1 MPAIILF
8 VCNIVSK
15 IRYVEIYQKKIDKEK
30 ESMEL
35 FRFLAN
41 GSLTNLIL
49 SSKWV
54 VGSSPRDSAG

>member
-49 SSKWV
+49 SSK
-54 VGSSPRDSAG
+54 